1 MTTCRLLL
9 TNRARKDVDR
19 LSPTLRHQI
28 ATALERITQNPLM
41 GKALKGEFQGLHS
54 YRMGTHRIIYQIHA
68 REILVI
74 VLKVGHRREVYRQR

>member
-1 MTTCRLLL
+1 MTTYRLLL

-19 LSPTLRHQI
+19 LSPALLHKI
-28 ATALERITQNPLM
+28 ATALKKITQNPFM

-74 VLKVGHRREVYRQR
+74 VLKIGHRREVYRA

>member
-1 MTTCRLLL
+1 MTIYRLLL
-9 TNRARKDVDR
+9 TSRAQKDIDR
-19 LSPTLRHQI
+19 LFPALRHQI
-28 ATALERITQNPLM
+28 ATALEKITQNPFM

-74 VLKVGHRREVYRQR
+74 VLKVGHRREIYRR